1 MTEPW
6 NRKEIIGDCTLYLGD
21 CMAVMPVVGKIDAIV
36 TDPPYGLG
44 RRMQGGTWAAKDE
57 MTGFLE
63 WDLEA
68 KQEWIDTILS
78 FNVPTVI
85 WGANYF
91 KVPASRCW
99 LLWNKIN
106 SVPTMADVEMAWT
119 NFDRPAKR
127 FNAPVGRVEFGHPT
141 TKPLPL
147 IQWCITFLIGGGAVL
162 DPFLGSG
169 TTAVACAKAG
179 RACVGIEKNE
189 EYFEIACRRVRDA
202 YSQPDMFMAPSSKP
216 AKADQFDLLGG
227 AEK

>member
-1 MTEPW
+1 MTDPW
-6 NRKEIIGDCTLYLGD
+6 RRKEVIGDCVLYLGD
-21 CMAVMPVVGKIDAIV
+21 CMDVMPAVGKVGAIV

-44 RRMQGGTWAAKDE
+44 RRMQGGTWGAKDE
-57 MTGFLE
+57 MSGFLE

-78 FNVPTVI
+78 FGVPTVI

-119 NFDRPAKR
+119 NFDKPAKR

-147 IQWCITFLIGGGAVL
+147 IQWCISFLSGGGAVL

-179 RACVGIEKNE
+179 LSCVGIEKSE
-189 EYFEIACRRVRDA
+189 EYFEIACKRVRDA
-202 YSQPDMFMAPSSKP
+202 YSQPDMFIAPAAKP
-216 AKADQFDLLGG
+216 LKADQFDLLGD